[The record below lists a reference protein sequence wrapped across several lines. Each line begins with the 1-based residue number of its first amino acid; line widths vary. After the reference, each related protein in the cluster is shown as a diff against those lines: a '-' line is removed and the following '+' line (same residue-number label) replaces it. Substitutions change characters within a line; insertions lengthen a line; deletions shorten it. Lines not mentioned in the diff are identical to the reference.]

1 MAGSRSHSKLG
12 MKLRSESWYVKSTRR
27 NDRTSLD
34 AFSAEIGFSK
44 SLSTLLW
51 ANWHASIAEVPGFY
65 NKGSKDFAL
74 QVQQL
79 NLCSQPKLCLER
91 L

>member
-1 MAGSRSHSKLG
+1 ML
-12 MKLRSESWYVKSTRR
+12 STHR
-27 NDRTSLD
+27 NGGTSLD
-34 AFSAEIGFSK
+34 AFNAEIGFPK
-44 SLSTLLW
+44 SLPALFW
-51 ANWHASIAEVPGFY
+51 ANWHVNTAKVPGFY